1 MGKRNVL
8 ILVLLIAAEV
18 CQFVLGIAAMAHR
31 FNADLAV
38 MISLS
43 GLLKLGAIYLAW
55 VSLVEMQ
62 RSIHQRLITTQSA
75 TRQF

>member
-1 MGKRNVL
+1 M

-18 CQFVLGIAAMAHR
+18 CEFVLGITAAVHR
-31 FNADLAV
+31 FNVDLAV
-38 MISLS
+38 IISLS

-55 VSLVEMQ
+55 MSLVEIQ
-62 RSIHQRLITTQSA
+62 RSVHQRLITTQSA